1 MQSIKHTNGV
11 IQSKE
16 DFLIQELTG
25 LIIKAKLT
33 ASNDIEEVAY
43 QRDRVAML
51 ESIVEDCYHRTMTAE
66 K

>member
-1 MQSIKHTNGV
+1 MQTVKHTNGV

-25 LIIKAKLT
+25 LIIKAKLVT
-33 ASNDIEEVAY
+33 SNDIDEINY

-51 ESIVEDCYHRTMTAE
+51 ESIVEDCYRRMMVE
-66 K
+66 D